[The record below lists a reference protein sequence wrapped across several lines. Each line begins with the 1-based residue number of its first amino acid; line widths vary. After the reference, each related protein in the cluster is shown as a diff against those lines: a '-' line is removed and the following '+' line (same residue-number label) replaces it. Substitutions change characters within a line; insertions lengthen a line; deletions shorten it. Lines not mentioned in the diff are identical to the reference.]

1 MFNQV
6 LSATIAGVDV
16 IPVTVEAD
24 VSNGL
29 PVFVMVGYLSS
40 QVKEAQDRVR
50 TAMRN
55 IGIAL
60 PPKRITINLAPAD
73 VRKDGS
79 RFDLPIAAAILA
91 ATGNI
96 PEKSLEQVMIIG
108 ELSLN
113 GEVHGIPGVLPSVIQ
128 ARECG
133 CKMCIIPYQNRR
145 EGTSI
150 GGIRIVGVRSLQEML
165 ALLRDGVIPQ
175 EEGEVKEAAILP
187 DPCELDFSD
196 IQGQDAVKRAAVIA
210 VAGFHNLLM
219 VGPPGSGKTMVARR
233 IPTILP
239 GLTEQESLEISKI
252 YSIAG
257 LLPEDAPI
265 LGIRPFRSPHH
276 TVSPQALAGGGKV
289 PTPGE
294 ITLAHRG
301 VLFLDEMPEFSKRAL
316 EILRQPLEDREIT
329 IARTSGTFRF
339 PAHFL
344 LLAAMNPCPCGFYPD
359 MNRCTCKAGDV
370 SRYMNKISNPLLDRI
385 DLSVE
390 VPAVSYREL
399 TRHKKE
405 GQTSADIR
413 KEVEAAR
420 QIQKIRFAGGNLQ
433 FNSEIPAKDILR
445 YCPMSARAEQLLE
458 KAYKKLN
465 FSARGYHRIVKVAR
479 TIADLEGMEEIQ
491 DRHISEAIGYRSM
504 DKKYWR
510 A

>member
-29 PVFVMVGYLSS
+29 PMFVMVGYLSS

-113 GEVHGIPGVLPSVIQ
+113 GEVHGVPGVLPSVIQ

-145 EGTSI
+145 EGKSI
-150 GGIRIVGVRSLQEML
+150 GGIHIVGVRSLQEML
-165 ALLRDGVIPQ
+165 TLLRDGVIPE
-175 EEGEVKEAAILP
+175 EEGEVKEEATLP
-187 DPCELDFSD
+187 NPYEVDFSD

-219 VGPPGSGKTMVARR
+219 VGPPGSGKTMVAKR

-239 GLTEQESLEISKI
+239 GLTEKERLEISKI

-301 VLFLDEMPEFSKRAL
+301 
-316 EILRQPLEDREIT
+316 
-329 IARTSGTFRF
+329 
-339 PAHFL
+339 
-344 LLAAMNPCPCGFYPD
+344 
-359 MNRCTCKAGDV
+359 
-370 SRYMNKISNPLLDRI
+370 
-385 DLSVE
+385 
-390 VPAVSYREL
+390 
-399 TRHKKE
+399 
-405 GQTSADIR
+405 
-413 KEVEAAR
+413 
-420 QIQKIRFAGGNLQ
+420 
-433 FNSEIPAKDILR
+433 
-445 YCPMSARAEQLLE
+445 
-458 KAYKKLN
+458 
-465 FSARGYHRIVKVAR
+465 
-479 TIADLEGMEEIQ
+479 
-491 DRHISEAIGYRSM
+491 
-504 DKKYWR
+504 
-510 A
+510 